1 MKHFLTTDSSHLALP
16 FCSSTAGKDM
26 ELVCRTNKTG
36 SNALFTVSGTVFEYS
51 IPNEGRFYY
60 VSCEGAFVHGF
71 STLSCSD
78 DTVIIR
84 TGRHYCRLNVDRGT
98 KFWEDREPVSGS
110 FFALGTDGSFLV
122 GGHRVPLSSTSS
134 PVVCVRDGVCINSRG
149 RVVMAPNDLR
159 YRINKRIITAA
170 AGGELCITDHRKIL
184 CRGMLT
190 LEECSQAIS
199 ALVCDHGYLILS
211 KNAEVWFSSN
221 GEGWQ
226 LLSEEAC
233 AIAAKHDLIA
243 YADIDGNVHVYRDGK
258 QGLNRC
264 ALLHFPGKHVS
275 EMDISRK
282 FLALKFSDC
291 TFDIFDHHS
300 GKSVLGTRFLP
311 PDI

>member
-1 MKHFLTTDSSHLALP
+1 MKHILIKDSLHFALP
-16 FCSSTAGKDM
+16 FCSSTTGREV
-26 ELVCRTNKTG
+26 ELVCLTNQSG
-36 SNALFTVSGTVFEYS
+36 SKVLLTISGTGLEYG
-51 IPNEGRFYY
+51 IPDKGRFYY
-60 VSCEGAFVHGF
+60 VSCEGAFVQSF
-71 STLSCSD
+71 PSLSCSD

-84 TGRHYCRLNVDRGT
+84 TGRHYCSLKAERGT
-98 KFWEDREPVSGS
+98 KFWVDEEPISGS
-110 FFALGTDGSFLV
+110 MFALDTDGSFLV
-122 GGHRVPLSSTSS
+122 GSHRVPLSSTSS
-134 PVVCVRDGVCINSRG
+134 PVVCVRDGVCINARG

-159 YRINKRIITAA
+159 YRINKRVITAA

-226 LLSEEAC
+226 LLSEESC

-243 YADIDGNVHVYRDGK
+243 HADIDGNVHVYRDGE

-264 ALLHFPGKHVS
+264 GLLHFPGKHVS

-291 TFDIFDHHS
+291 SFDIFDHRS
-300 GKSVLGTRFLP
+300 GKSVLGTCFLP